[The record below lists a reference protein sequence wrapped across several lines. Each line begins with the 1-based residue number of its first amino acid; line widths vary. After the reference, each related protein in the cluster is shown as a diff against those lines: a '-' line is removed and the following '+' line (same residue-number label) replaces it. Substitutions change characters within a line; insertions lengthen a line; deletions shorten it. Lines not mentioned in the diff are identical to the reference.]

1 MGLIEKLFDFVIILW
16 MGIIG
21 IFVNKDKMRDIS
33 KYMVFV
39 ILLDFVFM
47 GLMIRLEFVFQR
59 SDLKFIRNSIC
70 TVMIR
75 FNEVWL
81 IH

>member
-1 MGLIEKLFDFVIILW
+1 M
-16 MGIIG
+16 
-21 IFVNKDKMRDIS
+21 DIS

>member
-1 MGLIEKLFDFVIILW
+1 
-16 MGIIG
+16 
-21 IFVNKDKMRDIS
+21 MRDIF

-70 TVMIR
+70 TVIIR
-75 FNEVWL
+75 FNEV
-81 IH
+81 